1 MANKR
6 MFSKA
11 IIQSV
16 KFIKMP
22 TSTQNLYFH
31 LSMDAD
37 DEGIVEAFKVMRMIN
52 CSEDDLRILVA
63 KGFIKILNEELL
75 TWIVDW
81 ETHNVIRADRK
92 VVSIYHDLLVKLLY
106 NTELCQFDNQVSANP
121 QPSDNQVTT
130 KCLHSIVENSIVEN
144 SIGHTADA
152 LKLDDIPF
160 EVKSS
165 KKESIKKDVFN
176 YNGFLTLEIEAIN
189 LWIDYKAEQKHIYK
203 PSGLTALRN
212 SLLKIKESSSIIDA
226 INNSI
231 ANGYKGIFEVK
242 QSNYQSKPIVKR
254 VNVKDP
260 FIDTITNRLCC

>member
-1 MANKR
+1 

-106 NTELCQFDNQVSANP
+106 NTE
-121 QPSDNQVTT
+121 
-130 KCLHSIVENSIVEN
+130 
-144 SIGHTADA
+144 
-152 LKLDDIPF
+152 
-160 EVKSS
+160 
-165 KKESIKKDVFN
+165 
-176 YNGFLTLEIEAIN
+176 
-189 LWIDYKAEQKHIYK
+189 
-203 PSGLTALRN
+203 
-212 SLLKIKESSSIIDA
+212 
-226 INNSI
+226 
-231 ANGYKGIFEVK
+231 
-242 QSNYQSKPIVKR
+242 
-254 VNVKDP
+254 
-260 FIDTITNRLCC
+260 